1 MLINCKKLKPGM
13 NMMRVYVFSVSL
25 RTPFQATNSIFKE
38 TVVTQHLDIV
48 YLFMN
53 EVILIM

>member
-1 MLINCKKLKPGM
+1 M
-13 NMMRVYVFSVSL
+13 NMMQVYVFSVSL

-38 TVVTQHLDIV
+38 RVVTQHLDIV